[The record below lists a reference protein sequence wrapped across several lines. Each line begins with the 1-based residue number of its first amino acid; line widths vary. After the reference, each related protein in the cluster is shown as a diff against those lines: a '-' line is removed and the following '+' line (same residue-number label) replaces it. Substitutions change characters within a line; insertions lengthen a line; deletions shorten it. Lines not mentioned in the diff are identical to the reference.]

1 MLPPWSAEA
10 HANATP
16 TDGGFAG
23 RVSIRGGREVYLVC
37 QGTRRPTALLVV
49 GLSNRADIWSTPADE
64 CDKPTMVQLDQSGQ
78 VRAAIERV
86 VRAVRAGKRTTGH
99 LVAIRW

>member
-23 RVSIRGGREVYLVC
+23 RVSIRGGREVYVVC
-37 QGTRRPTALLVV
+37 WGTRRPTALLVV
-49 GLSNRADIWSTPADE
+49 GLSNRVDIWSTPAHE
-64 CDKPTMVQLDQSGQ
+64 GHKPTMVQLDQSGQ
-78 VRAAIERV
+78 VRAAIKRV
-86 VRAVRAGKRTTGH
+86 VRTVRAEERSTGH